1 LVSSVLHRFYRCM
14 CWLFN
19 YLVMKSTS
27 RAENDFVISK
37 NFWEDIEFFG
47 ATYAF
52 YFHWLHLTSSCPK
65 YCSIS
70 VCFSLTVMQLIPQTG
85 QETNWYSPTSSNS
98 KLALHPGHKKVME
111 LTIFCICTLLKIN
124 IVRRQ
129 LRDTLVIFSNYIENF
144 S

>member
-27 RAENDFVISK
+27 RAEYDFVIGE

-47 ATYAF
+47 AADAF
-52 YFHWLHLTSSCPK
+52 YFHWLYLTSTCSKC
-65 YCSIS
+65 CSIS
-70 VCFSLTVMQLIPQTG
+70 VCFSLTVMQLIPHTG

-98 KLALHPGHKKVME
+98 KLALHPGHEKVME
-111 LTIFCICTLLKIN
+111 LTIFCICTLPQNKYCLS
-124 IVRRQ
+124 Q
-129 LRDTLVIFSNYIENF
+129 LRDSLVIFSNYIENF
-144 S
+144 V